1 MAIKVGDAAPDF
13 TLQSQAGESVTLSDF
28 QGQKVVVLYFY
39 PKDDTPGC
47 TTESCTFRDRFQDFQ
62 DLGVEVIGISSDS
75 TDSHQKFASKYSL
88 PFTLV
93 SDTLES
99 VSLTRVYSLPF
110 TLVSDTDSSVR
121 RAYGVP
127 ATLGLLPGRVT
138 YVIDKTGTVRHLFN
152 SQFNPKKHVD
162 EALSVLKGLG

>member
-13 TLQSQAGESVTLSDF
+13 TLQSQAGASVTLSSF
-28 QGQKVVVLYFY
+28 QGQKAVVLYFY

-47 TTESCTFRDRFQDFQ
+47 TTESCTFRDSFQDFK
-62 DLGVEVIGISSDS
+62 DLGAEVIGISSDS
-75 TDSHQKFASKYSL
+75 PDSHQKFASKYSL

-93 SDTLES
+93 SDTGS
-99 VSLTRVYSLPF
+99 KIRS
-110 TLVSDTDSSVR
+110 
-121 RAYGVP
+121 AYGVP

-138 YVIDKTGTVRHLFN
+138 YVIDKTGTVRHMFN

-162 EALSVLKGLG
+162 EALAVLKGLS

>member
-13 TLQSQAGESVTLSDF
+13 TLQSQAGEPVTLSDF

-47 TTESCTFRDRFQDFQ
+47 TTESCTFRDSFQDFQ

-93 SDTLES
+93 SDT
-99 VSLTRVYSLPF
+99 
-110 TLVSDTDSSVR
+110 DSSVR
-121 RAYGVP
+121 KAYGVP